1 MIEWFTSNETFLLTA
16 LAYYIVGLSFQV
28 VLRSGVFSLA
38 AAGFWGIGAY
48 TSALL
53 SESLGWAVAV
63 VLALALSGAL
73 ALGLAAVVARL
84 RGLYLGMA
92 TIAFDLLVVSLA
104 YGWDSLTGGALGLY
118 GIPRSATLLSVGG
131 LAVVATFVVAML
143 QSRAGGRFVDALR
156 TDETLA
162 RSLGIETG
170 RLRAATIVLSGVLGA
185 LAGAV
190 TPLIFGVLGPEES
203 GFPLV
208 VLGLTIVVIGGSG
221 SWAGP
226 AIGALVVTALPEVLR
241 GVDEWRDVVYG
252 ALIVLMVI
260 FAPSGLLGLA
270 RSGRHGLR
278 RRVVRAPVTEGTGR

>member
-1 MIEWFTSNETFLLTA
+1 MIAWFGSNETLLLTG

-38 AAGFWGIGAY
+38 AAGFWGVGAY

-53 SESLGWAVAV
+53 SEWLGWGVAV
-63 VLALALSGAL
+63 VAALALAGAL
-73 ALGLAAVVARL
+73 AVGLAAVVARL

-104 YGWDSLTGGALGLY
+104 YSWDSLTGGALGLF

-131 LAVVATFVVAML
+131 LAAAATVVVALL

-208 VLGLTIVVIGGSG
+208 VLGLTIVVIGGAG
-221 SWAGP
+221 SWVGV
-226 AIGALVVTALPEVLR
+226 AIGAAVVTVLPEVLR

-252 ALIVLMVI
+252 VLVVLMVI
-260 FAPSGLLGLA
+260 FAPSGLLGVVRA
-270 RSGRHGLR
+270 GWDRLR
-278 RRVVRAPVTEGTGR
+278 RRPVTAIPEGSGR

>member
-1 MIEWFTSNETFLLTA
+1 MITWFASNETLLLTG

-38 AAGFWGIGAY
+38 AAGFWGVGAY

-53 SESLGWAVAV
+53 SERLGWGVAV
-63 VLALALSGAL
+63 VAALAVAAAL
-73 ALGLAAVVARL
+73 ALGLAAVLARL

-92 TIAFDLLVVSLA
+92 TIAFDLLVVSTA
-104 YGWDSLTGGALGLY
+104 YSWDSLTGGALGLY
-118 GIPRSATLLSVGG
+118 GIPRSATLLSVGT
-131 LAVVATFVVAML
+131 LAVGATVVVAML

-170 RLRAATIVLSGVLGA
+170 RLRATTIVLSAVLGA

-190 TPLIFGVLGPEES
+190 TPLIFGVLGPDES

-208 VLGLTIVVIGGSG
+208 VLGLTIVVIGGAG
-221 SWAGP
+221 SWVGA
-226 AIGALVVTALPEVLR
+226 AIGAAVVTLLPEVLR
-241 GVDEWRDVVYG
+241 GVDEWRDAVYG
-252 ALIVLMVI
+252 AVVVLMVI
-260 FAPSGLLGLA
+260 FAPSGLLGVV
-270 RSGRHGLR
+270 RTGRDRLR
-278 RRVVRAPVTEGTGR
+278 RRRAAVVAEGAGR